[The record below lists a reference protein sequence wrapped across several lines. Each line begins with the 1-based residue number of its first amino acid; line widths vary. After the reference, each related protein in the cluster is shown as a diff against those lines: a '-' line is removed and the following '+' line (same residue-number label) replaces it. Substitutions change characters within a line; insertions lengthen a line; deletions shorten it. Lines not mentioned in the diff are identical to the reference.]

1 MVELLQAIG
10 RATVGASPVLIT
22 GETGTGKELVARA
35 LHAGCCADG
44 PFVGI
49 NCAALPKDLF
59 EASCSA
65 ARRRVHRSR
74 PANDRGVRVGGR
86 RLLFLDEIS
95 EIDASLQAKLLRV
108 IEERS
113 PRGWAVDRS

>member
-1 MVELLQAIG
+1 MVGSSPPMVELLQAIG

-35 LHAGCCADG
+35 LHAGCCANG

-65 ARRRVHRSR
+65 ARRRFTG
-74 PANDRGVRVGGR
+74 ADRRTIGAFELAADGCC
-86 RLLFLDEIS
+86 S
-95 EIDASLQAKLLRV
+95 
-108 IEERS
+108 
-113 PRGWAVDRS
+113 